1 MEQAPKLGK
10 GALAPKLLVQKYLL
24 TGIHTGNG
32 DGAGTKAPFLYIIL
46 KKNLFLSSFIYI

>member
-32 DGAGTKAPFLYIIL
+32 DGAGTKAPFLYII
-46 KKNLFLSSFIYI
+46 